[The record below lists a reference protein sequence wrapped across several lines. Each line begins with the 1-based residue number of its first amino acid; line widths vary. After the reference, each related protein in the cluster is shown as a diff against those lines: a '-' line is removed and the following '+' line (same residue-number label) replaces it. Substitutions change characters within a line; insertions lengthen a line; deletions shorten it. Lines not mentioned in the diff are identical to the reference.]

1 MSRLSAA
8 GAAGAA
14 GALGARCLL
23 LIVVVSLSA
32 CVSLP
37 TSGRVVGGGAVGG
50 EGGRAALRVTATG
63 PIPGAS
69 PEEVVQGFL
78 AAVAGLDDYAV
89 AQEFLAPRARA
100 TWRPDERT
108 LIHSGTT
115 MVEPGVGADEDEDP
129 AVRRLDV
136 LATVEARIDDSGER
150 TQEAVPVQQRQE
162 LTLTR
167 VAGEWRISTL
177 PPGVLVSNVDADRV
191 LSPYA
196 LYFPD
201 QSRSYLV
208 PDVRWFPQ
216 LESSATPLVRALLG
230 GPTAPLLAAV
240 DTSSVPT
247 GTRLALG
254 TVRVE
259 EDGSAVVD
267 LTEDVLAADDA
278 DLALLRDQL
287 DRTLQPVPGVSRVE
301 LRVEND
307 LLEESAPP
315 GGQVPNL
322 PVDPVVDNTL
332 HVLGLPPDQPDIQTA
347 APPVDVAGPD
357 RPVAEPGSVVLR
369 IGRDGP
375 EVVPGTESLSALVAT
390 GLAVSGDGSFAGLD
404 AARTTLVLQRPGGL
418 ATAVVSG
425 ADLTTPSFDPQPFG
439 WVWTATAATAQDDRP
454 RVLVSGNEVDEVEVG
469 WLRPGDT
476 VRALRVSRDGAR
488 VVLVVAEAG
497 GPVRVHMAGVSRDA
511 SGKPVALS
519 GSTLPVA
526 VGLTDAVDVAWV
538 TSDDVVVLG
547 RTGEESLRPV
557 LAQVGGTT
565 SVLAPAPQAATI
577 SSGSGERNIVI
588 GTGTGTILTRSGSQ
602 WVDAA
607 TQGVAPAF
615 PG

>member
-1 MSRLSAA
+1 MVA
-8 GAAGAA
+8 
-14 GALGARCLL
+14 
-23 LIVVVSLSA
+23 SLSA

-50 EGGRAALRVTATG
+50 EGGRAALRVAATG

-89 AQEFLAPRARA
+89 AQEFLAPGARA
-100 TWRPDERT
+100 SWRPDERT

-115 MVEPGVGADEDEDP
+115 TVEPGDGAEEDAEP

-177 PPGVLVSNVDADRV
+177 PPGVLVSSVDADRV

-216 LESSATPLVRALLG
+216 LASSATPLVRALLG

-301 LRVEND
+301 LRVENN
-307 LLEESAPP
+307 LLEEAAPP
-315 GGQVPNL
+315 GGQAPNL

-332 HVLGLPPDQPDIQTA
+332 HVLGLPPDQPDIESA
-347 APPVDVAGPD
+347 EPPADVAGPD
-357 RPVAEPGSVVLR
+357 RPVAEPGSVLLR

-375 EVVPGTESLSALVAT
+375 EVVPDTESLAALVAT

-404 AARTTLVLQRPGGL
+404 AARTTLVLQRPGGV
-418 ATAVVSG
+418 AAAVVSG
-425 ADLTTPSFDPQPFG
+425 ADLTTPSFDPEPFG

-476 VRALRVSRDGAR
+476 VRALRVSRGGAR
-488 VVLVVAEAG
+488 VVLVVAEAEG
-497 GPVRVHMAGVSRDA
+497 AVRVHMAGVSRDA

-547 RTGEESLRPV
+547 RSGEEALRPV